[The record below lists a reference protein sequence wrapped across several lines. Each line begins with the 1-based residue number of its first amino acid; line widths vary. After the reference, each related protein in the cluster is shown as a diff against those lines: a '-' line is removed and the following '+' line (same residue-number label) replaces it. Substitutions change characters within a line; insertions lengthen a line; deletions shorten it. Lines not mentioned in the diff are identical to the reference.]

1 MISTLYQTCFSI
13 IIHIRWSKGNG
24 QQPTCYSSWLEQSY
38 KDLCMN
44 TCVHTATMS
53 FFRSGAGGKGEVSD
67 KGGGK
72 MVDNFKYKPGGNMPK
87 KIWLGNSDPGD
98 GFEGSSIV

>member
-1 MISTLYQTCFSI
+1 MD
-13 IIHIRWSKGNG
+13 
-24 QQPTCYSSWLEQSY
+24 SSLPAAHYGSS
-38 KDLCMN
+38 N
-44 TCVHTATMS
+44 HTKTSALTVAICTTAKS
-53 FFRSGAGGKGEVSD
+53 FFRSGAGGRGEVSD

>member
-1 MISTLYQTCFSI
+1 MHISLPAVHHGLSN
-13 IIHIRWSKGNG
+13 HIKTSAL
-24 QQPTCYSSWLEQSY
+24 TDVVY
-38 KDLCMN
+38 
-44 TCVHTATMS
+44 TAMMF
-53 FFRSGAGGKGEVSD
+53 FFRSGAGGRGEVSD

-98 GFEGSSIV
+98 GFEGSSVV

>member
-1 MISTLYQTCFSI
+1 MDSSLPAVHHGLSNQTTTSALTVI
-13 IIHIRWSKGNG
+13 VY
-24 QQPTCYSSWLEQSY
+24 T
-38 KDLCMN
+38 
-44 TCVHTATMS
+44 TMKS
-53 FFRSGAGGKGEVSD
+53 FFRSGAGGRGEVSD